1 MTPQEIMD
9 LPVQDI
15 AAQDCVLFLWTTWP
29 MLLEGSTDKVIRA
42 WGFTP
47 KTAGF
52 VWIKTN
58 KQSKSLFWGMG
69 HYSRS
74 NSEVCVLAVR
84 GKPKRID
91 AGVHQVIMSPVRAHS
106 QKPDEQYGLIERL
119 MGDLPRI
126 ELFAR
131 QRWPGWDSWGD
142 EVPEEVVSAR

>member
-1 MTPQEIMD
+1 
-9 LPVQDI
+9 
-15 AAQDCVLFLWTTWP
+15 
-29 MLLEGSTDKVIRA
+29 
-42 WGFTP
+42 
-47 KTAGF
+47 
-52 VWIKTN
+52 
-58 KQSKSLFWGMG
+58 MG

-142 EVPEEVVSAR
+142 EVPEEVVSAQ